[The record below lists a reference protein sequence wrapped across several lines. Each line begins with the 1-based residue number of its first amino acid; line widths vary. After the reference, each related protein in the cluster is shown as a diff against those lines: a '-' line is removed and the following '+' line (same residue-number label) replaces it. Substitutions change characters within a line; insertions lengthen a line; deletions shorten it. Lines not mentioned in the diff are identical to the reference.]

1 MSIRFRLSE
10 ADCITLNGIDHVLE
24 HYDELGVIL
33 RARDASS
40 RRLSFSH
47 EEIMQLLS
55 QPDVRLERDYF
66 AAGQIARRARCDQRY
81 LSSLTTRGTP
91 KTALESQLL

>member
-55 QPDVRLERDYF
+55 QPDVRLGLVCIQGFPFVRNSDS
-66 AAGQIARRARCDQRY
+66 R
-81 LSSLTTRGTP
+81 
-91 KTALESQLL
+91 LLKENSREQTKPYR

>member
-55 QPDVRLERDYF
+55 QPDVRLGRVCIQRN
-66 AAGQIARRARCDQRY
+66 QIIAHARWTKPMNAVNVFSHRSAIRR
-81 LSSLTTRGTP
+81 
-91 KTALESQLL
+91 